1 MKNLKE
7 QYERYFGKLTERAKT
22 SDSDVRLLVRNMKIT
37 GFVNPP
43 LKPKEVV
50 DFLNKYDKP
59 GRPMKAKDLNFIMND
74 NLSDGQMVMA
84 AIRSL
89 DTRSEM
95 DRLALRELDRYYK
108 KYSDEKKGFL

>member
-59 GRPMKAKDLNFIMND
+59 GRPMKAEDLNFIMND
-74 NLSDGQMVMA
+74 NLGDGQMVMA
-84 AIRSL
+84 AIRG
-89 DTRSEM
+89 RSDM
-95 DRLALRELDRYYK
+95 DRVALRELDRYYK

>member
-43 LKPKEVV
+43 LKPKQVV

-74 NLSDGQMVMA
+74 NLGDGQMVMA
-84 AIRSL
+84 AIRG
-89 DTRSEM
+89 RSDM
-95 DRLALRELDRYYK
+95 DRVALRELDRYYK